1 MNGKAFPDLKNIL
14 QYPVQSAQTFF
25 FFFLLFKS
33 NEPVIKDSS
42 LSKELL
48 PETDLSMPVK

>member
-1 MNGKAFPDLKNIL
+1 MNGRAFPDLKNIL

-25 FFFLLFKS
+25 FLLFKS
-33 NEPVIKDSS
+33 NEPVIKVSR